1 LEFQLQAEII
11 GINDNHKIDAVP
23 DRQHKRINQYMRP
36 LYCVANITMKTL
48 LIALTRWR
56 VEGKENVP
64 RHGPLIVVANHLSNI
79 DPPLLGAS
87 VPRSVCFMAKQE
99 LFRSSFSRFIVGAY
113 GAFPVRR
120 GELDRDAFRQALG
133 ILRKGQALGMFPEG
147 KRSFARQLLPIQ
159 PGTSFIAAR
168 SGAPVLPVGISGSEQ
183 VKGISVIIQR
193 PSITVKI
200 GRPFTLSYN
209 TDEPLRSQLPQLSE
223 LIMKHIAELL
233 PPSYRNTLTTENK
246 HGN

>member
-1 LEFQLQAEII
+1 
-11 GINDNHKIDAVP
+11 
-23 DRQHKRINQYMRP
+23 MRP
-36 LYCVANITMKTL
+36 FYCVANIAMKTL

-87 VPRSVCFMAKQE
+87 VPRRVCFMAKQE
-99 LFRSSFSRFIVGAY
+99 LFRSSFSGFIVRAY

-120 GELDRDAFRQALG
+120 GELDRDAFRQALET
-133 ILRKGQALGMFPEG
+133 LRRGQALGMFPEG
-147 KRSFARQLLPIQ
+147 KRSFDRQLLPIQ

-183 VKGISVIIQR
+183 VKGIGVIIQR

-200 GRPFTLSYN
+200 GRPFTLPYN
-209 TDEPLRSQLPQLSE
+209 KDKPIRNQLPNLSE
-223 LIMKHIAELL
+223 TILERIAELL
-233 PPSYRNTLTTENK
+233 PPSYRNTVTAESNPRSK
-246 HGN
+246 DGN

>member
-1 LEFQLQAEII
+1 
-11 GINDNHKIDAVP
+11 
-23 DRQHKRINQYMRP
+23 
-36 LYCVANITMKTL
+36 MKTL

-87 VPRSVCFMAKQE
+87 VPRRVCFMAKQE
-99 LFRSSFSRFIVGAY
+99 LFRSSFSGFIVRGY

-120 GELDRDAFRQALG
+120 GELDRDAFRQALET
-133 ILRKGQALGMFPEG
+133 LREGQTLGMFPEG
-147 KRSFARQLLPIQ
+147 KRSFDRQLLPIQ

-168 SGAPVLPVGISGSEQ
+168 SGAHVLPVGISGSEQ

-200 GRPFTLSYN
+200 GRPFTLPYN
-209 TDEPLRSQLPQLSE
+209 KDKPLRNQLPHLSE
-223 LIMKHIAELL
+223 IILERIAELL
-233 PPSYRNTLTTENK
+233 PPSYRNTLTTERNPRSK
-246 HGN
+246 NGS

>member
-1 LEFQLQAEII
+1 
-11 GINDNHKIDAVP
+11 
-23 DRQHKRINQYMRP
+23 MR
-36 LYCVANITMKTL
+36 LFYCVANVAIKIL

-64 RHGPLIVVANHLSNI
+64 RHGSVIVVANHLSNV
-79 DPPLLGAS
+79 DPPLLSIS
-87 VPRSVCFMAKQE
+87 VPRRISFMAKQE
-99 LFRSSFSRFIVGAY
+99 LFRSSFSKFIVRAY

-120 GELDRDAFRQALG
+120 GKLDREAFRQALE
-133 ILRKGQALGMFPEG
+133 ILGKGQVVGMFPEG
-147 KRSFARQLLPIQ
+147 KRSFDRQLLPIQ

-200 GRPFTLSYN
+200 GRPFTLPYN
-209 TDEPLRSQLPQLSE
+209 KDKPLRAQLPQLSE
-223 LIMKHIAELL
+223 MILEHIAELL
-233 PPSYRNTLTTENK
+233 PPSYRNTLTTDRNPRTR